1 MHLLQQ
7 DRLNVPLKNNIV
19 LWHDFA
25 YGDTYEI
32 HFNDANEFEAAYRYR
47 GQVGA
52 EPALVYYSV
61 DSIPTHHRG
70 YIDKL
75 VWQQHAHGPK

>member
-1 MHLLQQ
+1 MPLLQQ
-7 DRLNVPLKNNIV
+7 DHLNPKNNIV

-32 HFNDANEFEAAYRYR
+32 HFSDSREFEAAYRYR

-52 EPALVYYSV
+52 EPAMVYYSV

-70 YIDKL
+70 HIDKL
-75 VWQQHAHGPK
+75 VWAQHTKAHGPK

>member
-1 MHLLQQ
+1 MLQQ
-7 DRLNVPLKNNIV
+7 NHNVTSKNNVV
-19 LWHDFA
+19 LWHDFK

-32 HFNDANEFEAAYRYR
+32 HFTEEHEFEAAYRYR

-52 EPALVYYSV
+52 EPAIVYYSV

-70 YIDKL
+70 QIDRL
-75 VWQQHAHGPK
+75 VWSQHAKGYGSK